1 MAYEHKPNTGTIFK
15 NTYKENPNQ
24 PDYKGE
30 INVDGVLK
38 EVALW
43 IKDGKNGKFFS
54 VQVQAPYKKPGDQP
68 QQQVTNT
75 TDEDIPFN

>member
-15 NTYKENPNQ
+15 NTFKENSNQ

-30 INVDGVLK
+30 INVDGTLK

-54 VQVQAPYKKPGDQP
+54 VQVQAPYQKPGAQP

-75 TDEDIPFN
+75 TEEDIPF